1 MHYMISN
8 QLILMFM
15 KILLGK
21 TILIEFLVLDNY
33 YFYFY
38 LTTDI
43 DLDQVATAAAM
54 AIMNQKNL

>member
-43 DLDQVATAAAM
+43 DLDQVATAAT
-54 AIMNQKNL
+54 IMDQKNL

>member
-43 DLDQVATAAAM
+43 DLDQVTTAAA
-54 AIMNQKNL
+54 IMDQKNL

>member
-1 MHYMISN
+1 MISN

-43 DLDQVATAAAM
+43 DLDQVATAAT
-54 AIMNQKNL
+54 IMDQKNL

>member
-15 KILLGK
+15 KILLEK

-43 DLDQVATAAAM
+43 DLDQVATAAA
-54 AIMNQKNL
+54 IMDQKNL